1 MPRKRKQSG
10 QRKPNKR
17 LYILCEGKKDKS
29 EYAYLKAFIRNCSFK
44 GSRVEVKVVDSDKN
58 TGRELVEEGRQK
70 REMPNDIIW
79 VVYDKDGYTK
89 HAETF
94 NLARDTNVKIAFS
107 SISFEYWIPL
117 HYEYTSRLF
126 SCSEKLIRYLKR
138 KKYIDY
144 SKSSTAIFDETKHL
158 LGVAKQNAK
167 KIQKRQ
173 VDGNPERTPVYKFN
187 PYTNMHELIEEIESL
202 QN

>member
-1 MPRKRKQSG
+1 MPRKRKQTG
-10 QRKPNKR
+10 VRKPNKR

-44 GSRVEVKVVDSDKN
+44 GLRVDVKVVDSEKN

-70 REMPNDIIW
+70 REMPNNIIW

-94 NLARDTNVKIAFS
+94 NLARNKNVKIAFS
-107 SISFEYWIPL
+107 SISFEYWILL
-117 HYEYTSRLF
+117 HYKYTSKAF
-126 SCSEKLIRYLKR
+126 NSCDDLLKYM
-138 KKYIDY
+138 KSKIDFDY
-144 SKSSTAIFDETKHL
+144 SKSSASVFDETKHL
-158 LGVAKQNAK
+158 LDKAKKNAK
-167 KIQKRQ
+167 KIQKYQ
-173 VDGNPERTPVYKFN
+173 DDGNPKGTPIYEFN
-187 PYTNMHELIEEIESL
+187 PYTNMNELIEEIESL